1 MKVRNFKYISAFLFF
16 SGIFSSCSES
26 FLDQEPE
33 NVIPE
38 SEIYNDPQLVLS
50 VLSNLYGRVNWGQH
64 NGDYSSY
71 NQLDEANTCYGSPWV
86 IFTEYDRNSWRV
98 RDYGFVRSVNLFLQ
112 GIRGSD
118 NIQDSEKLAFEAEAR
133 FLRAWY
139 YFCSARSLG
148 GMPIVGDNV
157 YTYDPNIDIETYQ
170 VPRSTESGI
179 YDYIIRECEEISL
192 MLSDKPTINAARAN
206 KWAALMLKA
215 RAAIYAAS
223 ISKYGN
229 LKTPDLRTEGY
240 EAGIPA
246 DKAHGYYELALETAK
261 YVIDNSPYNLQISD
275 SENLGLSFYK
285 AVCQKSDNKE
295 VIWALD
301 RSIEDKVTT
310 NFTSW
315 CMPFSMKDGVQ
326 GNALGAL
333 LNLVE
338 AFENKDGSDSKIKTT
353 DANGDYIYYES
364 ADAPFLNKDARLW
377 GTIIYPSATF
387 RNEPVLLQAGLLEK
401 KSDGSWEK
409 TISNLGEKKEDG
421 TVITALDGPMATAG
435 EKFNKTGFLV
445 RKFLDETADS
455 GSETRNSD
463 MWFPRIRIAEAWLIA
478 AEASY
483 ELMKPNDAAYYL
495 NEVRKRG
502 GIKQL
507 TADEVTFEKIVNE
520 YRVEFAFEDHR
531 WWDLKRWRLAH
542 EVWNGTLNGETSQ
555 MYALF
560 PYMVYAPGDEMHGKW
575 VFEKINS
582 YMAPNPRYFP
592 EKCYYGNIDDGW
604 ISNNPKLVKNPY
616 QN

>member
-1 MKVRNFKYISAFLFF
+1 MN
-16 SGIFSSCSES
+16 
-26 FLDQEPE
+26 QEPE

-50 VLSNLYGRVNWGQH
+50 VLSNLYGKVNWGQN
-64 NGDYSSY
+64 NGDYGSY
-71 NQLDEANTCYGSPWV
+71 NQLDEANTCYGSPWI

-112 GIRGSD
+112 GIRGSQ
-118 NIQDSEKLAFEAEAR
+118 NIPESDKMSFEAEAR

-148 GMPIVGDNV
+148 GMPIVEDNV
-157 YTYDPNIDIETYQ
+157 YTYDPNVPIETYQ
-170 VPRSTESGI
+170 LPRSTESGI
-179 YDYIIRECEEISL
+179 YDYIIDECTQIASY
-192 MLSDKPTINAARAN
+192 LSDEPTVNAARAN

-215 RAAIYAAS
+215 RAAVYAAS
-223 ISKYGN
+223 IANYGN
-229 LKTPDLRTEGY
+229 SKTPDLKTDGGEV
-240 EAGIPA
+240 GIPA
-246 DKAHGYYELALETAK
+246 DKAKGYYELALTTAQQ
-261 YVIDNSPYNLQISD
+261 IINESPYKLQISD
-275 SENLGLSFYK
+275 PNNLGLSFYQ
-285 AVCQKSDNKE
+285 AICQKSDNKE

-301 RSIEDKVTT
+301 RSVEDKVTT

-338 AFENKDGSDSKIKTT
+338 AFENRDGSDPEIKTT
-353 DANGDYIYYES
+353 DESGNYVFYDS
-364 ADAPFLNKDARLW
+364 ADQPFLNKDARLW
-377 GTIIYPSATF
+377 GTVIYPSATY
-387 RNEPVLLQAGLLEK
+387 RDEPVVLQAGLLMNEGGTWSK
-401 KSDGSWEK
+401 K
-409 TISNLGEKKEDG
+409 ISNLGETLEDG
-421 TVITALDGPMATAG
+421 TLITALDGPMATAG

-445 RKFLDETADS
+445 RKFLDETQNA

-463 MWFPRIRIAEAWLIA
+463 MWFPRFRFAEALLIA
-478 AEASY
+478 AEASF
-483 ELMKPNDAAYYL
+483 ELGNKSDAAKYI

-502 GIKQL
+502 GIKEL
-507 TADEVTFEKIVNE
+507 TAETITFDHIVNE

-542 EVWNGTLNGETSQ
+542 EVWDNEIGGKTSQ

-560 PYMVYAPGDEMHGKW
+560 PYRVYAPGDENDGKW
-575 VFEKINS
+575 VFEKVDS
-582 YMAPNPRYFP
+582 YMAPNPRNFTM
-592 EKCYYGNIDDGW
+592 KCYYGSIDDGW

-616 QN
+616 Q

>member
-1 MKVRNFKYISAFLFF
+1 MCLLLA
-16 SGIFSSCSES
+16 GMCSCSES
-26 FLDQEPE
+26 FLNQEPE

-50 VLSNLYGRVNWGQH
+50 VLSNLYGKVNWGQN
-64 NGDYSSY
+64 NGDYGSY
-71 NQLDEANTCYGSPWV
+71 NQLDEANTCYGSPWI

-112 GIRGSD
+112 GIRGSQ
-118 NIQDSEKLAFEAEAR
+118 NIPESDKMSFEAEAR

-148 GMPIVGDNV
+148 GMPIVEDNV
-157 YTYDPNIDIETYQ
+157 YTYDPNVPIETYQ
-170 VPRSTESGI
+170 LPRSTESGI
-179 YDYIIRECEEISL
+179 YDYIIDECTQIASFL
-192 MLSDKPTINAARAN
+192 PSDPTVNAARAN

-215 RAAIYAAS
+215 RAAVYAAS
-223 ISKYGN
+223 IANYGN
-229 LKTPDLRTEGY
+229 SKTPDLKTDGGEV
-240 EAGIPA
+240 GIPA
-246 DKAHGYYELALETAK
+246 DKAKGYYELALTTAQQ
-261 YVIDNSPYNLQISD
+261 IINESPYKLQISD
-275 SENLGLSFYK
+275 PNNLGLSFYQ
-285 AVCQKSDNKE
+285 AICQKSDNKE

-301 RSIEDKVTT
+301 RSVEDKVTT

-338 AFENKDGSDSKIKTT
+338 AFENRDGSDPEIKTT
-353 DANGDYIYYES
+353 DENGNYVFYES
-364 ADAPFLNKDARLW
+364 AEQPFLNKDARLW
-377 GTIIYPSATF
+377 GTVIYPSATY
-387 RNEPVLLQAGLLEK
+387 RDEPVVLQAGLLMNEGGTWSK
-401 KSDGSWEK
+401 K
-409 TISNLGEKKEDG
+409 ISNLGETLEDG
-421 TVITALDGPMATAG
+421 TLITALDGPMATAG

-445 RKFLDETADS
+445 RKFLDETQNA

-463 MWFPRIRIAEAWLIA
+463 MWFPRFRFAEALLIA
-478 AEASY
+478 AEASF
-483 ELMKPNDAAYYL
+483 ELGNKSDAAKYI

-502 GIKQL
+502 GIKEL
-507 TADEVTFEKIVNE
+507 TAETITFDHIVNE

-542 EVWNGTLNGETSQ
+542 EVWDNEIGGKTSQ

-560 PYMVYAPGDEMHGKW
+560 PYRVYAPGDENDGKW
-575 VFEKINS
+575 VFEKVDS
-582 YMAPNPRYFP
+582 YMAPNPRNFTM
-592 EKCYYGNIDDGW
+592 KCYYGSIDDGW

-616 QN
+616 Q